1 MGLSRKAQLYV
12 NRYLNRKFLNL
23 GIHSKTCRFRRH
35 EVGGVIETRS
45 EYFDS
50 VIYARWFTITI
61 IKRRLY
67 IDFADV
73 CVNFVFQFLLMSIY
87 AIEKEK
93 KRSIKSIGID
103 DEAFK
108 QQFKMIRQ

>member
-1 MGLSRKAQLYV
+1 
-12 NRYLNRKFLNL
+12 
-23 GIHSKTCRFRRH
+23 
-35 EVGGVIETRS
+35 
-45 EYFDS
+45 
-50 VIYARWFTITI
+50 
-61 IKRRLY
+61 
-67 IDFADV
+67 
-73 CVNFVFQFLLMSIY
+73 MSIY